1 MIAPADP
8 AETFR
13 QEAQDLLV
21 RLEDVLLDLESN
33 ADPALI
39 DTAFRALHT
48 LKGSGAMF
56 GFQDLA
62 AFAHVVENTFDRL
75 RKTGARP
82 GPDLVATSLAAKD
95 FMRQLVLDPA
105 AAEPA
110 IGEALLA
117 ELKRLDTVDAAPAP
131 HAVYDIRFALPCDC
145 LATGTNPLPLLDEL
159 RALGEC
165 ELTADTDAVPP
176 LEDLDPEQCL
186 LRWRARLVTDKPASA
201 IEDVFMFVLDDMELD
216 IARVDDRPAVDA
228 PVAPAEAP
236 AAPAAHAAT
245 TTGIR
250 VSAERI
256 DSLMDRVGELVI
268 AQSRLRQIAQA
279 SHDPTLRTIA
289 EEIERL
295 AAELRGATMGIRMIP
310 IGQLFGRFRRVVHD
324 LARELGKSVR
334 LTTAGEE
341 TELDKTVI
349 ESLADPLMHLIRN
362 AIDHGLEDAADRRAA
377 GKPEAGTIALAAR
390 HSGAQVLISISDDG
404 RGMNRE
410 RIRAKAVE
418 AGLLPETGE
427 VSDAELFGAIFAP
440 GFSTAAQVT
449 EVSGRGVG
457 MDVVKRTV
465 ESLRGF
471 IEVSSTPGAGS
482 CITLRLPLTLAI
494 IDGLLVRVGE
504 GRYVIPLSSVEECVE
519 LAEGETGGTEARSF
533 LNIRDELVPFLRLRE
548 MFAAD
553 TPPDPYQKV
562 VIVAS
567 GEQRVG
573 LVVDQIIGDHQTVI
587 KSLSRLHAD
596 VASFSGATILG
607 DGSVALILDVVNL
620 IAAGRA
626 LEQRLKAS

>member
-1 MIAPADP
+1 
-8 AETFR
+8 
-13 QEAQDLLV
+13 
-21 RLEDVLLDLESN
+21 
-33 ADPALI
+33 
-39 DTAFRALHT
+39 
-48 LKGSGAMF
+48 
-56 GFQDLA
+56 
-62 AFAHVVENTFDRL
+62 
-75 RKTGARP
+75 
-82 GPDLVATSLAAKD
+82 
-95 FMRQLVLDPA
+95 
-105 AAEPA
+105 
-110 IGEALLA
+110 
-117 ELKRLDTVDAAPAP
+117 
-131 HAVYDIRFALPCDC
+131 
-145 LATGTNPLPLLDEL
+145 
-159 RALGEC
+159 
-165 ELTADTDAVPP
+165 
-176 LEDLDPEQCL
+176 
-186 LRWRARLVTDKPASA
+186 
-201 IEDVFMFVLDDMELD
+201 
-216 IARVDDRPAVDA
+216 
-228 PVAPAEAP
+228 
-236 AAPAAHAAT
+236 
-245 TTGIR
+245 
-250 VSAERI
+250 
-256 DSLMDRVGELVI
+256 MDRVGELVI

-548 MFAAD
+548 MFAAE